1 MKSRT
6 PWILATIFL
15 SLFCLFSL
23 FIVFVFA
30 LRSASDSLEG
40 SGDIAVVEVRGP
52 IFDSKKIVQ
61 QLDRIENNEHIHGL
75 LLRIDSPGGSVGASQ
90 EIYQAVKRVAKKKKV
105 VASMGSVAASGGYYV
120 AVGAD
125 KIVANPGTLTGSIGV
140 LMDYTNV
147 EGLLKFLKIHAE
159 LLTAGEMKDA
169 GSALKP
175 LSEKDREYLQSI
187 LDNLHEQF
195 KNAVGENRNLQKE
208 QMDSLGN
215 GQVFTGAQALQ
226 LGLIDQLGNQQDAV
240 DLLAEMLGIKGKPK
254 LIYPRKEK
262 IHYLDLLTSG
272 ELENRLL
279 NGVYS
284 LREKRMMYLTKGI
297 YQ

>member
-1 MKSRT
+1 M
-6 PWILATIFL
+6 
-15 SLFCLFSL
+15 
-23 FIVFVFA
+23 

-52 IFDSKKIVQ
+52 ILDSKKIVQ
-61 QLDRIENNEHIHGL
+61 QLGRVENNEDIYGL
-75 LLRIDSPGGSVGASQ
+75 LLRVDSPGGSVGASQ
-90 EIYQAVKRVAKKKKV
+90 EIYQAVKRIAAKKKV

-125 KIVANPGTLTGSIGV
+125 KIVANPGTLTGSIGI

-147 EGLLKFLKIHAE
+147 EDLLKFLKIHAE

-175 LSEKDREYLQSI
+175 LSQKDREYLQSI

-195 KNAVGENRNLQKE
+195 KNAVGENRNLKKE
-208 QMDSLGN
+208 EMDSLGN
-215 GQVFTGAQALQ
+215 GRVFTGAQALQ
-226 LGLIDQLGNQQDAV
+226 IGLVDQLGNQQDAV

-254 LIYPRKEK
+254 LVYPRKEK

-279 NGVYS
+279 NSFYS